1 MNTLNNS
8 LNLKIKINK
17 TGHRVGRLYTL
28 SNKEEFDN
36 TYWKGRE
43 TFFKLNAEGD
53 RAKEAKFVINYM
65 KPYYP
70 RDKHLKNKI
79 LQRMGLWEPQKR
91 EKSQVEI
98 KLREVY
104 LESVRK
110 RLKNYGEWQSKFVAM
125 KLKEAFPEVENV
137 DDIVDARLGAEIT
150 AYTKR
155 MRRLS
160 DKIFLNRFNYFV
172 TLTYDDEKFE
182 SEEDFRK
189 AITMTLAHFSNRRG
203 WRYCYCFE
211 RGDLNGRLHIH
222 GFFYI
227 PKGEMPGEI
236 AVRRVYRLKD
246 KTLQW
251 LHVNTWF
258 EENYGVNEFSPLD
271 KEIVS
276 LSNVIEYCSDYC
288 FKSGDKV
295 HYSRYLP
302 SELEKTVANSD
313 VYLSY
318 INNVEEFVMDKE
330 TVKFIKEDDVVPS
343 YVTTAYIKDSM
354 NRIVDYLNQ
363 RKR

>member
-1 MNTLNNS
+1 MNTLNNT

-17 TGHRVGRLYTL
+17 TGHRVGRVYMP

-36 TYWKGRE
+36 TYWNARE
-43 TFFKLNAEGD
+43 IFYKTGANANRSE
-53 RAKEAKFVINYM
+53 EANFVHGYM
-65 KPYYP
+65 KSFYP

-79 LQRMGLWEPQKR
+79 LQRLGLWEPQKR

-110 RLKNYGEWQSKFVAM
+110 RLKNYNERQAKFVAM
-125 KLKEAFPEVENV
+125 KLKEAFPDVENV
-137 DDIVDARLGAEIT
+137 DEIVDARLGAEIT

-172 TLTYDDEKFE
+172 TLTYDDKKFE
-182 SEEDFRK
+182 SEEAFRK
-189 AITMTLAHFSNRRG
+189 AITMTLAHFANRRG
-203 WRYCYCFE
+203 WRYCYCPE
-211 RGDLNGRLHIH
+211 NGDLNGRLHIH

-236 AVRRVYRLKD
+236 VIRKVYRQKD
-246 KTLQW
+246 KTLQC

-295 HYSRYLP
+295 HYSRHLP

-343 YVTTAYIKDSM
+343 YVTTAYIKDTM